1 MSGVAY
7 KYNVFSVIYVILTS
21 LWVSAIIG
29 PVLFLLAHFFPYK
42 IVPWTILLGGIFS
55 IIFGILIFVIHS
67 GYLIGKILLCAFFVF
82 LGIISLRT
90 LATQERRDAVVVC
103 TRLVHA
109 SALTHKDQNETQPLG
124 LSCENIKTVGKPFL
138 LIVCYILVYFLFFYI
153 CIREGLAAFSV
164 GHLSFRPAQLFMAV
178 SGFGSTFLFILIM
191 VQLIWGAF
199 FIKESYNFIVGSHA
213 VYWYY
218 SKDGEPAFLDRVKD
232 MFLYHLGSVIGGS
245 LIQGFFYFV
254 DLTFDFFCSH
264 DKPDKPVKDAYG
276 NYIPKKY
283 DDPID
288 YDRTIDNTHSHC
300 CQDFFNLIRGE
311 ALCYVALTNQ
321 NYCNAAR
328 SC

>member
-1 MSGVAY
+1 MDYPFGRHLQHHFWHSHLCVSF
-7 KYNVFSVIYVILTS
+7 VS
-21 LWVSAIIG
+21 LS
-29 PVLFLLAHFFPYK
+29 
-42 IVPWTILLGGIFS
+42 
-55 IIFGILIFVIHS
+55 IHS

-199 FIKESYNFIVGSHA
+199 FIKESCIFVLIKITSSLEVMPFIGTTVKMENQPS
-213 VYWYY
+213 WTE
-218 SKDGEPAFLDRVKD
+218 SK
-232 MFLYHLGSVIGGS
+232 I
-245 LIQGFFYFV
+245 
-254 DLTFDFFCSH
+254 CSC
-264 DKPDKPVKDAYG
+264 
-276 NYIPKKY
+276 
-283 DDPID
+283 
-288 YDRTIDNTHSHC
+288 TI
-300 CQDFFNLIRGE
+300 
-311 ALCYVALTNQ
+311 
-321 NYCNAAR
+321 
-328 SC
+328 